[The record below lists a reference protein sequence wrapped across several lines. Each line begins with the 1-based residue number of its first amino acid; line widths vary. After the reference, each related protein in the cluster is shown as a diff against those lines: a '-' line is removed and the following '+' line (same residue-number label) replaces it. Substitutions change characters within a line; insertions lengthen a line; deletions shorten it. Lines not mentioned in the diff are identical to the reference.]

1 MANSLFQQMQPQMP
15 NNGMMQFLR
24 EFQQFRQSF
33 HGDPKAEVQ
42 RLLNTGQLSQQQFN
56 QLAAEAQQIAKMLG
70 M

>member
-56 QLAAEAQQIAKMLG
+56 QLASEAQQIAKMLG